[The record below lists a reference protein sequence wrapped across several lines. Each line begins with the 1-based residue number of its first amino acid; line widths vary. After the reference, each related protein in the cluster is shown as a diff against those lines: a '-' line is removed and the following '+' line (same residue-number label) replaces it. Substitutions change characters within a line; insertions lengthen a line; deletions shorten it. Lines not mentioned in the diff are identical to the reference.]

1 MLQSVNLL
9 EVAKQFPDMSITVR
23 LEDLMEANRSLL
35 AELLEQE
42 SLEREKRSKEETY
55 LTRDQVMDMLN
66 ISPATLWRWMKQK
79 YLVPIEIGAK
89 RLYLRSEV
97 ERLLKH

>member
-1 MLQSVNLL
+1 MLQNFNLL
-9 EVAKQFPDMSITVR
+9 EVAKQFPDMSITIR

-35 AELLEQE
+35 AELLQQDSE
-42 SLEREKRSKEETY
+42 EREARSKEETY
-55 LTRDQVMDMLN
+55 LTREEVMEMLR
-66 ISPATLWRWMKQK
+66 ISPTTLWRWMKRR

>member
-35 AELLEQE
+35 AELLEQDSE
-42 SLEREKRSKEETY
+42 EREKRSKEETY
-55 LTRDQVMDMLN
+55 LTREQVMDMLN
-66 ISPATLWRWMKQK
+66 ISPTTLWRWKKQN

-89 RLYLRSEV
+89 RLYLGSEV
-97 ERLLKH
+97 ERLMRH

>member
-9 EVAKQFPDMSITVR
+9 EVAKQFPDMSITIR
-23 LEDLMEANRSLL
+23 LEDLVEANRSMLT
-35 AELLEQE
+35 ELLEQGA
-42 SLEREKRSKEETY
+42 LEREKRSKEETY

-66 ISPATLWRWMKQK
+66 ISPTTLWRWKKQD
-79 YLVPIEIGAK
+79 YLVPVEIGAK

>member
-1 MLQSVNLL
+1 MYNTFNLL

-55 LTRDQVMDMLN
+55 LTRDQVMD
-66 ISPATLWRWMKQK
+66 ISL
-79 YLVPIEIGAK
+79 
-89 RLYLRSEV
+89 
-97 ERLLKH
+97 H

>member
-1 MLQSVNLL
+1 
-9 EVAKQFPDMSITVR
+9 MSITIR

-66 ISPATLWRWMKQK
+66 ISSTTLWRWMKQK

>member
-66 ISPATLWRWMKQK
+66 ISPTTLWRGMKQK

>member
-66 ISPATLWRWMKQK
+66 ISP
-79 YLVPIEIGAK
+79 
-89 RLYLRSEV
+89 RLYGV
-97 ERLLKH
+97 G

>member
-1 MLQSVNLL
+1 
-9 EVAKQFPDMSITVR
+9 MSITVR

-42 SLEREKRSKEETY
+42 SVEREKRSKEETY

-66 ISPATLWRWMKQK
+66 ISPTTLWRWMKQK